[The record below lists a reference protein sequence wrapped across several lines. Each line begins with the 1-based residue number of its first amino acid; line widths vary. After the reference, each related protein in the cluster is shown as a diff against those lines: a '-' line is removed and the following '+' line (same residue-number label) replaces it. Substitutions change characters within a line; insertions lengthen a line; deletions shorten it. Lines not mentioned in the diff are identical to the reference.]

1 MVDLGFK
8 YPIAVSGLGMG
19 FASLFAFI
27 YCDILGEAKSCVSA
41 MKFHICIQ
49 EIVNETPVPGYYRGG
64 LFFHMGRC
72 TLL

>member
-27 YCDILGEAKSCVSA
+27 YCDILGEAKSCVAA
-41 MKFHICIQ
+41 M
-49 EIVNETPVPGYYRGG
+49 
-64 LFFHMGRC
+64 
-72 TLL
+72 